1 MYGSRLPRE
10 GGVMAELLLFHHAQG
25 LTKGVSSLADEI
37 RDAGHT
43 VHTPDLY
50 DGKTFEGIDAGV
62 GHAKE
67 IGFGTI
73 LERGK
78 AAAEG
83 LPNELVYAGI
93 SLGVMPAQALAQTR
107 PGAKG
112 AVFISGAFPP
122 AEFDAPWPEGV
133 PLQIHMMENDEWVLE
148 GDLDAAR
155 DIVGSTKDAEL
166 LLYEGDKHLFVDSS
180 LADHDEGAATD
191 LLERV
196 LGFLDRV

>member
-1 MYGSRLPRE
+1 
-10 GGVMAELLLFHHAQG
+10 MAELLLFHHAQG
-25 LTKGVSSLADEI
+25 LTKGVRSLADEI

-50 DGKTFEGIDAGV
+50 DGKTFDEIDAGV
-62 GHAKE
+62 GYAME
-67 IGFGTI
+67 VGFGTI
-73 LERGK
+73 LERGR

-107 PGAKG
+107 PGARG
-112 AVFISGAFPP
+112 AVFVSSAFWP

-133 PLQIHMMENDEWVLE
+133 PLQIHMMQDDEWVLE

-155 DIVGSTKDAEL
+155 EIVRSTKVADAPEC
-166 LLYEGDKHLFVDSS
+166 EHFCHRPARRVVSAGFSVETSS
-180 LADHDEGAATD
+180 SEDVML
-191 LLERV
+191 
-196 LGFLDRV
+196 